1 MPTLKR
7 YSGTCE
13 INGRTLTMDF
23 TLERYAATQDEPAS
37 TEMYDTVYYVDGIKV
52 DEADLSD
59 EMQER
64 TYALAASAEQIPW
77 NFGPPDDFY
86 DRE

>member
-7 YSGTCE
+7 FSGACE
-13 INGRTLTMDF
+13 VDGRTLQMDF
-23 TLERYAATQDEPAS
+23 TLETYAATHDEPAS
-37 TEMYDTVYYVDGIKV
+37 SEMYDIVYYVDGVAV

-77 NFGPPDDFY
+77 NFGPPDDY
-86 DRE
+86 WDCE